1 VPFHPL
7 SLTDCCNI

>member
-7 SLTDCCNI
+7 EHII